1 MRRKQLGVTLIELM
15 IVVAII
21 SILATIAYP
30 SYRQYV
36 LRSNRTE
43 AKAELMEAAQ
53 ELEKCYTRYGA
64 YNDAANCVAF
74 SRLNAGRDSDG
85 GRYRISLAQS
95 SERSYRLQAAPLGA
109 QMDDKCGTLTVNEIG
124 TRGHQGDDPKCW

>member
-1 MRRKQLGVTLIELM
+1 MRRTQLGVTLIELM

-64 YNDAANCVAF
+64 YNNGNCNAF
-74 SRLNAGRDSDG
+74 DDLSDG
-85 GRYRISLAQS
+85 RPIESGRYRISLDQDADQD
-95 SERSYRLQAAPLGA
+95 SYELQAAPQGA
-109 QMDDKCGTLTVNEIG
+109 QTADKCGTLTVNEMG
-124 TRGHQGDDPKCW
+124 RRGHGGDDPKCW